1 MRKTLAALF
10 WRAVALL
17 LVLFLLAPLALV
29 ILFAFSDR
37 PTANF
42 PVTGLTLHWW
52 AQMIAHDAFAD
63 ALRNSLIISITV
75 GVISAVIG
83 TMAALGFAR
92 LPARQAQAAIAILCL
107 PLMLP
112 PLILAISLLVFFI
125 FLGVP
130 LGLGTVILS
139 HLLFALPFVIIV
151 VYARMQTFD
160 HRVVESARDLGASPA
175 RAFVTVTL
183 PIIQPVVIGAA
194 LMATALSID
203 DFILSTFT
211 IGGGN
216 TLPILVWSFLRTNV
230 SPMINA
236 VGTMLI
242 LMSVGS
248 TLIALYLTKYRG

>member
-1 MRKTLAALF
+1 MRDLALVFWRVVAALF
-10 WRAVALL
+10 V
-17 LVLFLLAPLALV
+17 VYLLAPLALV
-29 ILFAFSDR
+29 VLFAFSDR
-37 PTANF
+37 PIANF

-52 AQMIAHDAFAD
+52 GEMVAHPAFLD
-63 ALRNSLIISITV
+63 ALKNSLIIGGSVGILSATV
-75 GVISAVIG
+75 G
-83 TMAALGFAR
+83 TMAAIGFAR
-92 LPARQAQAAIAILCL
+92 LPPREAQAAIAALCL

-112 PLILAISLLVFFI
+112 PLFLAIALLVFFV

-139 HLLFALPFVIIV
+139 HLLFALPFVVIV

-160 HRVVESARDLGASPA
+160 QRVVESARDLGASPA
-175 RAFVTVTL
+175 RAFLTITL

-203 DFILSTFT
+203 DFILSSFT

-236 VGTMLI
+236 VGTMLV

-248 TLIALYLTKYRG
+248 TLIALRLTRYRG

>member
-1 MRKTLAALF
+1 VKSLGLLF
-10 WRAVALL
+10 WRAIAALL
-17 LVLFLLAPLALV
+17 VVILLTPLAMVVLFG
-29 ILFAFSDR
+29 FSDR
-37 PTANF
+37 EIANF
-42 PVTGLTLHWW
+42 PVTGLTLRWW
-52 AQMIAHDAFAD
+52 REMLAHNAFGD
-63 ALRNSLIISITV
+63 ALENSLIIGVTV
-75 GVISAVIG
+75 GVVSAVIG
-83 TMAALGFAR
+83 TMAAIGFAR
-92 LPARQAQAAIAILCL
+92 LPPRQAQAAIAALCL

-112 PLILAISLLVFFI
+112 PLFLAVSLLVFFV

-130 LGLGTVILS
+130 LGLLTVILS
-139 HLLFALPFVIIV
+139 HLLFALPFVVIV

-160 HRVVESARDLGASPA
+160 LRVVDSARDLGASPA

-203 DFILSTFT
+203 DFVLSSFT

-216 TLPILVWSFLRTNV
+216 TLPILIWGMLRTNV

-236 VGTMLI
+236 VGTLLI
-242 LMSVGS
+242 VMSVGS